1 MKMPVGNSKKTL
13 AVSNLPEEVSIS
25 DRQISIDVV
34 DNRLQKTTDASFE
47 FLRKFAEEIVNDA
60 APNKRPLEMNVFLLD
75 PEEISI
81 LNEKHLFK
89 EGPTDVLAF
98 PIDELDSV
106 PDQPIYLMGDVCIC
120 PEIAAEQAKEK
131 NIDFVDEIALLLTHG
146 ILHLLGYD
154 HDEEKAEVEMK
165 EIEKT
170 LLTRHAKHL
179 RSKND

>member
-1 MKMPVGNSKKTL
+1 MPVGNSKKTL

-98 PIDELDSV
+98 PRSFFWAKSV
-106 PDQPIYLMGDVCIC
+106 AVRFVFPAIIYQLYETVIL
-120 PEIAAEQAKEK
+120 EIYPVQ
-131 NIDFVDEIALLLTHG
+131 
-146 ILHLLGYD
+146 
-154 HDEEKAEVEMK
+154 
-165 EIEKT
+165 
-170 LLTRHAKHL
+170 
-179 RSKND
+179 SS